1 MAILF
6 ACAACDRE
14 QPSAVDKELQT
25 DNSQVEISADQQPDD
40 INSQP
45 GLPQGDNNKTQFNI
59 GNKSYLFDVSDHS
72 LEELEAL
79 LERAHEISQVGQ
91 DGTNDL
97 EIVMILHG
105 PDIEWF
111 TQDRYEENR
120 KLIELAEKLD
130 AFEVIDMK
138 VCETAMDSRG
148 VKREDI
154 PDFIESVP
162 YAPDEIRKLLQE
174 GYINL

>member
-1 MAILF
+1 MF
-6 ACAACDRE
+6 TFAACDRE
-14 QPSAVDKELQT
+14 QPSAVDKGLQT
-25 DNSQVEISADQQPDD
+25 DKNPAVLSADQQPDN

-45 GLPQGDNNKTQFNI
+45 VLPHIDNNKTQFNI

-79 LERAHEISQVGQ
+79 LERAHEISQVSQ
-91 DGTNDL
+91 EETSDL

-130 AFEVIDMK
+130 SFEVIDMK